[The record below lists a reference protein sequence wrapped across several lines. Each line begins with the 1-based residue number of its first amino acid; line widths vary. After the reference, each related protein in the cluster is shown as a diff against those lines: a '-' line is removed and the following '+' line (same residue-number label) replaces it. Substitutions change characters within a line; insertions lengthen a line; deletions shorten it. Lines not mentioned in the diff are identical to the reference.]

1 MLEIGRR
8 WACDRALE
16 QAVRKRPD
24 WSSLLLENHRY
35 APRIR
40 STVSHVGSR
49 AREQEVALFPRE
61 SETSLAQV
69 RGKKRKKMM
78 NYRVIANTFNPL
90 THRRLIDRFY
100 FAPLLTRPPPSTD
113 LVETKQRR
121 NGRERAVK
129 DSICRYFE
137 RKTATI
143 TLAQLPKCTVYTY
156 TSYIRRVWKIET
168 RDRLL
173 GRRKSSRPLIL
184 IYDNRDRDLLSG
196 DQSG

>member
-40 STVSHVGSR
+40 STVSHVGSS

-143 TLAQLPKCTVYTY
+143 TLAQLPYTR
-156 TSYIRRVWKIET
+156 TRRIFEECEKSKPATGCSGGENLP
-168 RDRLL
+168 DR
-173 GRRKSSRPLIL
+173 
-184 IYDNRDRDLLSG
+184 
-196 DQSG
+196 